1 MKERSLASD
10 ALAPTTAKD
19 AWAQLCPLLGGRL
32 LLASDFDGTLARM
45 ATDPWAATIIPAA
58 RRALRS
64 LAACPDVHI
73 AFISGRTV
81 ADLAARA
88 RVGGASY
95 HGDHGAE
102 RATARR
108 RFRVATLQV
117 TRESADATT
126 AAMAERLKL
135 EVPRRVGEPWLVLED
150 KGPSLTFHFR
160 GAPDIAAARVRVIA
174 AVDAVDPDHLLVR
187 AGGRRAHELRPAGA
201 TTKGAALGRLIDEQR
216 PAVTLMLGDDHHDA
230 EAFDALHDARTDG
243 RTDGLA
249 IAVAG
254 HAEVTRAVAPRAD
267 LVLAGPDDVARL
279 LRLLARHLASVAVDE
294 C

>member
-1 MKERSLASD
+1 MSD
-10 ALAPTTAKD
+10 LVARTRI
-19 AWAQLCPLLGGRL
+19 GG
-32 LLASDFDGTLARM
+32 
-45 ATDPWAATIIPAA
+45 I
-58 RRALRS
+58 
-64 LAACPDVHI
+64 
-73 AFISGRTV
+73 
-81 ADLAARA
+81 
-88 RVGGASY
+88 SY

-108 RFRVATLQV
+108 RFRPAALEV

-160 GAPDIAAARVRVIA
+160 GAPDTAAARVRVIA
-174 AVDAVDPDHLLVR
+174 AVDAVDPGHLLVR

-201 TTKGAALGRLIDEQR
+201 TTKGAALGRLIDEHR

-230 EAFDALHDARTDG
+230 EAFDVLHHACAAG

-267 LVLAGPDDVARL
+267 LVLAGPGEVARL
-279 LRLLARHLASVAVDE
+279 LRLLARHFSPAVADE
-294 C
+294 RRPRTD